1 MSVEGETR
9 GERRGGRN
17 EGGETRGEKRGGRNE
32 GGETRGIIEREMP
45 LTNERK
51 KDKRG
56 LPAPAVTSRTA
67 VTPSV

>member
-1 MSVEGETR
+1 MSVVQRERRGGETR
-9 GERRGGRN
+9 GEKR
-17 EGGETRGEKRGGRNE
+17 GGETRGEKRGGRN
-32 GGETRGIIEREMP
+32 EREMP